1 MPGANKVWRS
11 ALGRASY
18 PRVNRGTHRATATP
32 ISHDS
37 NGKLLGT
44 SAGTS
49 MHLATTG
56 PGSSPAMPTA
66 KGEAR
71 REGYRGLSSNL
82 PPK

>member
-18 PRVNRGTHRATATP
+18 PRVNRGTHRATFTP
-32 ISHDS
+32 VSHVG
-37 NGKLLGT
+37 GKLLGA
-44 SAGTS
+44 SAGQS
-49 MHLATTG
+49 QHLQTTG